1 VKDFFVKIWSFY
13 VENHHNSHRL
23 YSKLFHYSHD
33 NIILDHGNFIIWNL
47 KKLNYFLNKIIII
60 CLCQCGNW
68 SRLWYLIVSSM
79 CTHILFL
86 LVVGLSPVRTIMFAP
101 QIARYKIITQMGR
114 MFLDKKPINGP
125 CQGTIVGPSF
135 IGWGRRESALGYSHR
150 PLMAVLLTIHTFYAN
165 DCRILVD
172 L

>member
-1 VKDFFVKIWSFY
+1 
-13 VENHHNSHRL
+13 
-23 YSKLFHYSHD
+23 
-33 NIILDHGNFIIWNL
+33 
-47 KKLNYFLNKIIII
+47 
-60 CLCQCGNW
+60 
-68 SRLWYLIVSSM
+68 M